1 MSLRPALRAER
12 IGLFG
17 PWWRTTAMDYPAIM
31 PFETKG
37 ATALSQGADA
47 LRYVMAN
54 GHAVTVPTDV
64 LHFAERVGV
73 LSIARREDE
82 LATVVAEVNRALDVI
97 AATLRIRARLDAD
110 GVTEPIGRS
119 PHQADA
125 GGGHALRVVP
135 PAPTRPPEGSALMPR
150 VDDAAIAF

>member
-1 MSLRPALRAER
+1 MSYPTITLFESTATTTLER
-12 IGLFG
+12 
-17 PWWRTTAMDYPAIM
+17 
-31 PFETKG
+31 
-37 ATALSQGADA
+37 GADA
-47 LRYVMAN
+47 LRYVMAHR
-54 GHAVTVPTDV
+54 HAVTVPTAD
-64 LHFAERVGV
+64 LQFAEKVGV

-82 LATVVAEVNRALDVI
+82 SAPVVAEVNRALDVI
-97 AATLRIRARLDAD
+97 AATLRIRARL
-110 GVTEPIGRS
+110 GVECVTEPIGQS